1 MSWIRRL
8 SLSLAACLA
17 VVLLVPSEAAA
28 QRGRGHVRIVR
39 PAIVVGGW
47 YSPFYDPFWDYGWW
61 GPWRWPHAYYG
72 YYGPGYG
79 YAGGSS
85 ARVQVTPRNTEVYV
99 DGYLAG
105 TVDDF
110 DGFAQRLRV
119 EPGEHVIQLYLEGH
133 RTITQSIYFQP
144 GETYR
149 LRHVMEPLASGE
161 AAPRRPTPSAA
172 GAPAGSPEP
181 PRDRP
186 MGPRPPRS
194 PGGRDPEIRGEG
206 AGTLVI
212 RVQPGDAV
220 VLIDGEKWESSGQQ
234 RLDVQVAVGTHRVE
248 VQKDGYQSFTTTVH
262 VRAGESTPLNVSLS
276 PRQ

>member
-1 MSWIRRL
+1 
-8 SLSLAACLA
+8 
-17 VVLLVPSEAAA
+17 
-28 QRGRGHVRIVR
+28 
-39 PAIVVGGW
+39 VGGW

-61 GPWRWPHAYYG
+61 GPWRWPHGDYG
-72 YYGPGYG
+72 YYGPGFG

-105 TVDDF
+105 AVDDF

-161 AAPRRPTPSAA
+161 AAPPRPTPSAA
-172 GAPAGSPEP
+172 PGSPEP

-186 MGPRPPRS
+186 MGPPLPRG
-194 PGGRDPEIRGEG
+194 PGGRDREIRAEG
-206 AGTLVI
+206 AGTLAI

-234 RLDVQVAVGTHRVE
+234 RLDVQVAAGTHRVE